1 MYSVYSRLPDQK
13 PLTRTN
19 TRTIRVRGKEMK
31 KVVTRL
37 LLVVAITAAVAV
49 ISGGCAKKP
58 VIPPEADNQAGSAT
72 SGSQTQGAGSGYS
85 ENNLAIE
92 GTLDDSA
99 TGDAAGTMDEQSDEY
114 KQMHGRSTTGLSP
127 VYFDFDQAIIK
138 PDMVDRMIQN
148 AEYLKQV
155 YNTVIIEGNCDD
167 RGTKE
172 YNLALGEKRA
182 INVKDYLVDLGVEAH
197 RIRTVSYGEERPLF
211 FEQTDFAWSQ
221 NRRADFV
228 IE

>member
-1 MYSVYSRLPDQK
+1 
-13 PLTRTN
+13 
-19 TRTIRVRGKEMK
+19 MK

-37 LLVVAITAAVAV
+37 FVIVAV
-49 ISGGCAKKP
+49 TALVAVLTGGCTKKP
-58 VIPPEADNQAGSAT
+58 VIPPESDSQASSSTTSSSSYPTADGT
-72 SGSQTQGAGSGYS
+72 YS

-92 GTLDDSA
+92 GTLDDSSV
-99 TGDAAGTMDEQSDEY
+99 TGDATAAMDQQSDEY
-114 KQMHGRSTTGLSP
+114 KQMHGRSSSGLVP
-127 VYFDFDQAIIK
+127 VYFDFDQAIIR
-138 PDMVDRMIQN
+138 PDMADRMIQN

-155 YNTVIIEGNCDD
+155 PNTVIIEGNCDD

-182 INVKDYLVDLGVEAH
+182 INVRDYLIDLGVEPG

>member
-1 MYSVYSRLPDQK
+1 
-13 PLTRTN
+13 
-19 TRTIRVRGKEMK
+19 MK

-37 LLVVAITAAVAV
+37 LVIIAVTALVAV
-49 ISGGCAKKP
+49 LTGGCTKKP
-58 VIPPEADNQAGSAT
+58 VIPPESDSTASSSTST
-72 SGSQTQGAGSGYS
+72 SGSYPSAEGAYS

-92 GTLDDSA
+92 HTLDDSS
-99 TGDAAGTMDEQSDEY
+99 AAGDVASAMDQQSDEY
-114 KQMHGRSTTGLSP
+114 KQMHGRSSSGLVP
-127 VYFDFDQAIIK
+127 VYFDFDQAIIR
-138 PDMVDRMIQN
+138 PDMADRMIQN
-148 AEYLKQV
+148 ADYLKQIP
-155 YNTVIIEGNCDD
+155 NTVIIEGNCDD

-182 INVKDYLVDLGVEAH
+182 INVRDYLIDLGVEPG
-197 RIRTVSYGEERPLF
+197 RIRTVSYGEEKPLF

>member
-1 MYSVYSRLPDQK
+1 
-13 PLTRTN
+13 
-19 TRTIRVRGKEMK
+19 MK

-37 LLVVAITAAVAV
+37 LLIVAITTAVAV
-49 ISGGCAKKP
+49 FTGGCTKKP
-58 VIPPEADNQAGSAT
+58 VIPPEADNQSGSAT
-72 SGSQTQGAGSGYS
+72 SSQNQTGDGSYS

-92 GTLDDSA
+92 GTLDDSTA
-99 TGDAAGTMDEQSDEY
+99 SDSAGTMDEQSDEY
-114 KQMHGRSTTGLSP
+114 KQMHGRSSGGLAP

-138 PDMVDRMIQN
+138 PDMVDRMLQN
-148 AEYLKQV
+148 ADYLKQV
-155 YNTVIIEGNCDD
+155 GNTVIVEGNCDD

-182 INVKDYLVDLGVEAH
+182 INVREYLIDLGIEPH

-211 FEQTDFAWSQ
+211 YEQTDFAWGQ

>member
-1 MYSVYSRLPDQK
+1 
-13 PLTRTN
+13 
-19 TRTIRVRGKEMK
+19 MK

-37 LLVVAITAAVAV
+37 FVIVAV
-49 ISGGCAKKP
+49 TALVAVFSGGCTKKP
-58 VIPPEADNQAGSAT
+58 VIPPESDSQASSSTSSSSYPTADGT
-72 SGSQTQGAGSGYS
+72 YS

-92 GTLDDSA
+92 GTLDDSSSA
-99 TGDAAGTMDEQSDEY
+99 GAAAAMDQQSDEY
-114 KQMHGRSTTGLSP
+114 KQMHGRSSSGLVP

-138 PDMVDRMIQN
+138 PDMADRMIEN
-148 AEYLKQV
+148 AEYLKRV
-155 YNTVIIEGNCDD
+155 PNTVIIEGNCDD

-182 INVKDYLVDLGVEAH
+182 INVRDYLIDLGVEPG

-211 FEQTDFAWSQ
+211 FEQTEFAWSQ

>member
-1 MYSVYSRLPDQK
+1 
-13 PLTRTN
+13 
-19 TRTIRVRGKEMK
+19 MK

-37 LLVVAITAAVAV
+37 LLIVAITAAVAV
-49 ISGGCAKKP
+49 FTGGCTKKP
-58 VIPPEADNQAGSAT
+58 VIPPEADNKAGSAT
-72 SGSQTQGAGSGYS
+72 SSSQSQNAGSGGYS
-85 ENNLAIE
+85 ENSLAIE

-99 TGDAAGTMDEQSDEY
+99 ASEGAAGAMDEQSDEY
-114 KQMHGRSTTGLSP
+114 KQMHGRSSSGLAP

-138 PDMVDRMIQN
+138 PDMVDRMLQN

-182 INVKDYLVDLGVEAH
+182 INVREYLIDLGVEPT

-211 FEQTDFAWSQ
+211 FEQTDFAWGQ

>member
-1 MYSVYSRLPDQK
+1 
-13 PLTRTN
+13 
-19 TRTIRVRGKEMK
+19 MK
-31 KVVTRL
+31 NVVSRL
-37 LLVVAITAAVAV
+37 LLVVALTITIGAL
-49 ISGGCAKKP
+49 SGGCAKKP
-58 VIPPEADNQAGSAT
+58 VIPPESNSAATSSTAGGSAYP
-72 SGSQTQGAGSGYS
+72 GAGGAYS

-92 GTLDDSA
+92 GTLDDTTS
-99 TGDAAGTMDEQSDEY
+99 TGGALGEQSDEY
-114 KQMHGRSTTGLSP
+114 KQMHGRSSSGMAP
-127 VYFDFDQAIIK
+127 VYFDFDQAIIR
-138 PDMVDRMIQN
+138 PDMADRMIQN

-155 YNTVIIEGNCDD
+155 PNTVIVEGNCDD

-182 INVKDYLVDLGVEAH
+182 INVRDYLVNLGVEPT

-211 FEQTDFAWSQ
+211 YEQTDFAWSQ

>member
-1 MYSVYSRLPDQK
+1 
-13 PLTRTN
+13 
-19 TRTIRVRGKEMK
+19 MK

-37 LLVVAITAAVAV
+37 LLIVAITAAVAV
-49 ISGGCAKKP
+49 FTGGCTKKP
-58 VIPPEADNQAGSAT
+58 VIPPEADNKAGST
-72 SGSQTQGAGSGYS
+72 SSSSQSQSGGSGGYS
-85 ENNLAIE
+85 ENSLAIE

-99 TGDAAGTMDEQSDEY
+99 ASGQAAGTMDTQSDEY
-114 KQMHGRSTTGLSP
+114 KQMHGRSSGNLAP

-138 PDMVDRMIQN
+138 PDMVDRMLQN
-148 AEYLKQV
+148 ADYLKKG
-155 YNTVIIEGNCDD
+155 YNTVIVEGNCDD

-182 INVKDYLVDLGVEAH
+182 INVRQYLIDLGVEPT

-211 FEQTDFAWSQ
+211 FEQTEFAWSQ

>member
-1 MYSVYSRLPDQK
+1 
-13 PLTRTN
+13 
-19 TRTIRVRGKEMK
+19 MK

-37 LLVVAITAAVAV
+37 LLIVAVTAAVAV
-49 ISGGCAKKP
+49 FTGGCTKKP
-58 VIPPEADNQAGSAT
+58 VIPPEADNQAGS
-72 SGSQTQGAGSGYS
+72 SSSSSQSQNADGTYS
-85 ENNLAIE
+85 ENSLAIE

-99 TGDAAGTMDEQSDEY
+99 ASDAAGTMDEQSDEY
-114 KQMHGRSTTGLSP
+114 KQMHGRSTSGLAP

-138 PDMVDRMIQN
+138 PDMVDRMLQN

-155 YNTVIIEGNCDD
+155 ANTVIVEGNCDD

-182 INVKDYLVDLGVEAH
+182 INVREYLIDLGVEPT

-211 FEQTDFAWSQ
+211 YEQTDFAWGQ

>member
-1 MYSVYSRLPDQK
+1 
-13 PLTRTN
+13 
-19 TRTIRVRGKEMK
+19 MK

-37 LLVVAITAAVAV
+37 LVIIAVTALVAV
-49 ISGGCAKKP
+49 LTGGCTKKP
-58 VIPPEADNQAGSAT
+58 VIPPESDSAASSST
-72 SGSQTQGAGSGYS
+72 SSSGSYPTGEGAYS

-92 GTLDDSA
+92 GTLDDSS
-99 TGDAAGTMDEQSDEY
+99 AAGDVAAAMDQQSDEY
-114 KQMHGRSTTGLSP
+114 KQMHGRSSSGLVP
-127 VYFDFDQAIIK
+127 VYFDFDQAIIR
-138 PDMVDRMIQN
+138 PDMADRMIQN
-148 AEYLKQV
+148 ADYLKQV
-155 YNTVIIEGNCDD
+155 PNTVIIEGNCDD

-182 INVKDYLVDLGVEAH
+182 INVRDYLIDLGVEPG
-197 RIRTVSYGEERPLF
+197 RIRTVSYGEEKPLF

>member
-1 MYSVYSRLPDQK
+1 
-13 PLTRTN
+13 
-19 TRTIRVRGKEMK
+19 MK

-37 LLVVAITAAVAV
+37 LVIIAVTALVAV
-49 ISGGCAKKP
+49 LTGGCTKKP
-58 VIPPEADNQAGSAT
+58 VIPPESDSAASSST
-72 SGSQTQGAGSGYS
+72 SSSGSYPTGEGAYS

-92 GTLDDSA
+92 GTLDDSS
-99 TGDAAGTMDEQSDEY
+99 AAGAVAAAMDQQSDEY
-114 KQMHGRSTTGLSP
+114 KQMHGRSSSGLVP
-127 VYFDFDQAIIK
+127 VYFDFDQAIIR
-138 PDMVDRMIQN
+138 PDMADRMIQN
-148 AEYLKQV
+148 ADYLKQV
-155 YNTVIIEGNCDD
+155 PNTVIIEGNCDD

-182 INVKDYLVDLGVEAH
+182 INVRDYLIDLGVEPG
-197 RIRTVSYGEERPLF
+197 RIRTVSYGEEKPLF

>member
-1 MYSVYSRLPDQK
+1 
-13 PLTRTN
+13 
-19 TRTIRVRGKEMK
+19 MK
-31 KVVTRL
+31 NVVIRL
-37 LLVVAITAAVAV
+37 LLVVALTITIGAL
-49 ISGGCAKKP
+49 SGGCAKKP
-58 VIPPEADNQAGSAT
+58 VIPPESNSAAASST
-72 SGSQTQGAGSGYS
+72 TGGAAYPGAGGAYS

-92 GTLDDSA
+92 GTLDDTTS
-99 TGDAAGTMDEQSDEY
+99 TGVSGIGGAQGEQSDEY
-114 KQMHGRSTTGLSP
+114 KQMHGRSSSGLAP
-127 VYFDFDQAIIK
+127 VYFDFDQAIIR
-138 PDMVDRMIQN
+138 PDMADRMIQN

-155 YNTVIIEGNCDD
+155 PNTLIVEGNCDD

-182 INVKDYLVDLGVEAH
+182 INVRDYLINLGVEPT

-211 FEQTDFAWSQ
+211 YEQTDFAWSQ

>member
-1 MYSVYSRLPDQK
+1 
-13 PLTRTN
+13 
-19 TRTIRVRGKEMK
+19 MK

-37 LLVVAITAAVAV
+37 FVIVAV
-49 ISGGCAKKP
+49 TALVAVFSGGCTKKP
-58 VIPPEADNQAGSAT
+58 VIPPESDSQASSSTSSSSYPTADGT
-72 SGSQTQGAGSGYS
+72 YS

-92 GTLDDSA
+92 GTLDDSSSA
-99 TGDAAGTMDEQSDEY
+99 GDVAAAMDQQSDEY
-114 KQMHGRSTTGLSP
+114 KQMHGRSSSGLVP
-127 VYFDFDQAIIK
+127 VYFDFDQAIIR
-138 PDMVDRMIQN
+138 PDMADRMIQN
-148 AEYLKQV
+148 AEYIKQV
-155 YNTVIIEGNCDD
+155 PNTVIVEGNCDD

-182 INVKDYLVDLGVEAH
+182 INVRDYLIDLGVEPGK
-197 RIRTVSYGEERPLF
+197 IRTVSYGEERPLF

>member
-1 MYSVYSRLPDQK
+1 
-13 PLTRTN
+13 
-19 TRTIRVRGKEMK
+19 MK

-37 LLVVAITAAVAV
+37 FVIVAV
-49 ISGGCAKKP
+49 TALVAVFSGGCTKKP
-58 VIPPEADNQAGSAT
+58 VIPPESDSQASSSTSTGSYPTAEGT
-72 SGSQTQGAGSGYS
+72 YS

-92 GTLDDSA
+92 GTLDDSSS
-99 TGDAAGTMDEQSDEY
+99 TGDVAAAMDQQSDEY
-114 KQMHGRSTTGLSP
+114 KQMHGRSTSGLVP
-127 VYFDFDQAIIK
+127 VYFDFDQAIIR
-138 PDMVDRMIQN
+138 PDMADRMIQN
-148 AEYLKQV
+148 AEYIKQV
-155 YNTVIIEGNCDD
+155 PNTVIIEGNCDD

-182 INVKDYLVDLGVEAH
+182 INVRDYLIDLGVEPGK
-197 RIRTVSYGEERPLF
+197 IRTVSYGEERPLF

>member
-1 MYSVYSRLPDQK
+1 
-13 PLTRTN
+13 
-19 TRTIRVRGKEMK
+19 MK

-37 LLVVAITAAVAV
+37 LVIIAVTALVAV
-49 ISGGCAKKP
+49 LTGGCTKKP
-58 VIPPEADNQAGSAT
+58 VIPPESDSTASSSTST
-72 SGSQTQGAGSGYS
+72 SGSYPSAEGAYS

-92 GTLDDSA
+92 GTLDDSS
-99 TGDAAGTMDEQSDEY
+99 AAGDVASAMDQQSDEY
-114 KQMHGRSTTGLSP
+114 KQMHGRSSSGLVP
-127 VYFDFDQAIIK
+127 VYFDFDQAIIR
-138 PDMVDRMIQN
+138 PDMADRMIQN
-148 AEYLKQV
+148 ADYLKQIP
-155 YNTVIIEGNCDD
+155 NTVIIEGNCDD

-182 INVKDYLVDLGVEAH
+182 INVRDYLIDLGVEPG
-197 RIRTVSYGEERPLF
+197 RIRTVSYGEEKPLF

>member
-1 MYSVYSRLPDQK
+1 
-13 PLTRTN
+13 
-19 TRTIRVRGKEMK
+19 MK

-37 LLVVAITAAVAV
+37 LLIVAV
-49 ISGGCAKKP
+49 TTAIAVFTGGCSKKP
-58 VIPPEADNQAGSAT
+58 VIPPEADNKAGSGGT
-72 SGSQTQGAGSGYS
+72 SSSQQQSGDSGYS
-85 ENNLAIE
+85 ENSLAIE

-99 TGDAAGTMDEQSDEY
+99 TIDEAAGGAMGEQSDEY
-114 KQMHGRSTTGLSP
+114 KQMHGRSSSGLSP
-127 VYFDFDQAIIK
+127 IYFNFDQAIIK
-138 PDMVDRMIQN
+138 PDMVDRMLQN
-148 AEYLKQV
+148 ADYLKQV
-155 YNTVIIEGNCDD
+155 HNTVIVEGNCDD

-182 INVKDYLVDLGVEAH
+182 INAKEYLIDLGVEPS

-211 FEQTDFAWSQ
+211 FEQTDFAWGQ

>member
-1 MYSVYSRLPDQK
+1 
-13 PLTRTN
+13 
-19 TRTIRVRGKEMK
+19 MK

-37 LLVVAITAAVAV
+37 FVIVAV
-49 ISGGCAKKP
+49 TALVAVFSGGCTKKP
-58 VIPPEADNQAGSAT
+58 VIPPESDSQASSST
-72 SGSQTQGAGSGYS
+72 SSSSSPTAEDTYS

-92 GTLDDSA
+92 GTLDDSSRA
-99 TGDAAGTMDEQSDEY
+99 GDVAAAMDQQSDEY
-114 KQMHGRSTTGLSP
+114 KQMHGRSSSGLVP
-127 VYFDFDQAIIK
+127 VYFDFDQAIIR
-138 PDMVDRMIQN
+138 PDMADRMIDN

-155 YNTVIIEGNCDD
+155 PNTVIIEGNCDD

-182 INVKDYLVDLGVEAH
+182 INVRDYLIDLGVEPG

-211 FEQTDFAWSQ
+211 FEQTEFAWSQ